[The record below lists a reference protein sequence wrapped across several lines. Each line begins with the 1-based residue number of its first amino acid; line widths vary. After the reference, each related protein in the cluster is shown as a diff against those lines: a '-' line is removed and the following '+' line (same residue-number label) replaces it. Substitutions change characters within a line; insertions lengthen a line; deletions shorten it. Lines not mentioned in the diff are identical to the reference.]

1 MLGNRNLNWT
11 ASAKTLYHLTGRLL
25 ATATI
30 GAIGHGRKEVTPDLL
45 ADFAILLGIHAHDLG
60 ALTGIDPP
68 DQTPPQNP
76 AAADVAELIWDIR
89 SLTAAQVQHISDKAK
104 NLQQN

>member
-25 ATATI
+25 AAATI
-30 GAIGHGRKEVTPDLL
+30 GAIGHGRKEITPGLL
-45 ADFAILLGIHAHDLG
+45 ADFATLLGIPTRDLA
-60 ALTGIDPP
+60 ALTGIEPP

-89 SLTAAQVQHISDKAK
+89 HLTAAQVQHISDKAK
-104 NLQQN
+104 ALQPD